1 MPAVVMPVMDPQ
13 QEASWLGLFRLAEK
27 VPDGWTL
34 VGGQMVHL
42 HCAERGVDPYR
53 STPDIDT
60 VLDVRGVPKILM
72 TVTSSLEEAGF
83 DSQGVTMGEKQHRW
97 AERDGPGI
105 IDVLIPENL
114 GRAAD
119 YHGAGGFP
127 GLPTPGAQFALNRSE
142 TVNVT
147 VGPTTGTIR
156 RPTLLGATIAKA
168 AAYSV
173 TVASNRAKHLD
184 DIALLSSMLTAP
196 DLRNA
201 ELSKGERR
209 YLAAALPHA
218 REHPATGE
226 IPGAADGLSRLER
239 LLG

>member
-1 MPAVVMPVMDPQ
+1 MPAMDVQ
-13 QEASWLGLFRLAEK
+13 QEASWLGLFRLAER

-72 TVTSSLEEAGF
+72 RVTTSLAEAGF
-83 DSQGVTMGEKQHRW
+83 EAQGVTLGEKQHRW
-97 AERDGPGI
+97 AEKDGPGL

-114 GRAAD
+114 GRAAN
-119 YHGAGGFP
+119 YRGAGGFP

-142 TVNVT
+142 AVTVT
-147 VGPTTGTIR
+147 VGTSTGRIR
-156 RPTLLGATIAKA
+156 RPNLLGAVIAKA

-173 TVASNRAKHLD
+173 TVEANRDKHLD
-184 DIALLSSMLTAP
+184 DMALLASMLAAR
-196 DLRNA
+196 DLRGA

-209 YLAAALPHA
+209 YLTGALPHA
-218 REHPATGE
+218 REHPAIDD
-226 IPGAADGLSRLER
+226 IPGAADGLDRLAL
-239 LLG
+239 LLGR